1 MRLIKPSVEIMNYTP
16 NMEATIEEA
25 IRTCYKSEDK
35 ICEGSANKIIR
46 NIMDRHHESTIEH
59 ALITVRF
66 VCDRGVT
73 HEGVRHRLSS
83 FSQESTRYCGYDKGK
98 FGNEISVIDIRG
110 GFPNMGARF
119 DVWLEAMESAEG
131 YYMKLKEMG
140 ATSEEARSVLPNSL
154 KTELVWSAN
163 PRSWRHAFQMRVD
176 NSAHPQ
182 IAEVMVPLLEEFSG
196 IWPVLFSDIVV
207 GSKHRRFL
215 TNQELHKV

>member
-1 MRLIKPSVEIMNYTP
+1 MRLIKPSVEIINYTP

-25 IRTCYKSEDK
+25 IRKCYKSEDK
-35 ICEGSANKIIR
+35 ICEGSANKIIS

-59 ALITVRF
+59 ALITVCF
-66 VCDRGVT
+66 ICDRGVT

-119 DVWLEAMESAEG
+119 DVWLEAMEAAEG
-131 YYMKLKEMG
+131 YYMKMKEMG

-163 PRSWRHAFQMRVD
+163 PRSWRHIFQMRVE

-182 IAEVMVPLLEEFSG
+182 IAEVMVPLLEEFSSK
-196 IWPVLFSDIVV
+196 WPVLFKDIVV

-215 TNQELHKV
+215 KDPQTHI